1 MENKAVYPGSFDPIT
16 NGHVDIINR
25 GLKVFNKILVA
36 VLENPKKTP
45 LFTTKERISMIKES
59 FSNQKNVEVKAFKGL
74 LVEFAK
80 KNEAKIVIRG
90 LRAVS
95 DFEYEFQMAL
105 MNRKLNP
112 EIETFF
118 MMPNVSYTFLSS
130 KLVKEI
136 FMLGGCLKDL
146 VPVHVE
152 KKLREKFK
160 KEI

>member
-1 MENKAVYPGSFDPIT
+1 MEKIAVYPGSFDPIT
-16 NGHVDIINR
+16 NGHVDIVQR
-25 GLKVFNKILVA
+25 GLKIFDKILIA

-45 LFTTKERISMIKES
+45 LFTTKERIDMIREV
-59 FSNQKNVEVKAFKGL
+59 FSDEKNMEVKVFDGL

-80 KNEAKIVIRG
+80 KNGAKIVIRG

-118 MMPNVSYTFLSS
+118 MTPSVSYTFLSS

-136 FMLGGCLKDL
+136 FMLGGCLRGL
-146 VPVHVE
+146 VPMHVE
-152 KKLREKFK
+152 KRLREKFK
-160 KEI
+160 KGD